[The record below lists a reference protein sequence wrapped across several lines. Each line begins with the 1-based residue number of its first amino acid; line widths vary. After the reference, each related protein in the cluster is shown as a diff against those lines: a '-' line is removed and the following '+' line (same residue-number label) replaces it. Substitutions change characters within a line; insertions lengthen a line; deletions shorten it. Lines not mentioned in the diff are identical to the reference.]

1 VLSNDSY
8 RASLLR
14 KCTDKESRQTW
25 DEFSQKKEQL
35 QAQEI
40 SSLQNKVAALADPL
54 PLRYILGQATS
65 TIDLSKIIEKC
76 TPLVLDLSDLGD
88 EPAAILGAIVI
99 NQFKQAAEKVQ
110 KPYDLFIDEF
120 QNFGTSIISTILSES
135 GKFGLQLTLAHQ
147 FISQLDPEIRDAVL
161 GNCSTIISFRV
172 GAEDAPTIAKALDW
186 DAQDLQDLP
195 LGRARMRTLYRGR
208 PTSAMLMETEKVE
221 LPTGHLAANVRH
233 TRASYSRPRPLVEAR
248 GKPKPSRRRTAW

>member
-1 VLSNDSY
+1 M
-8 RASLLR
+8 
-14 KCTDKESRQTW
+14 
-25 DEFSQKKEQL
+25 
-35 QAQEI
+35 
-40 SSLQNKVAALADPL
+40 QNKVAALADPL

-65 TIDLSKIIEKC
+65 TIDIARIIQKG

-99 NQFKQAAEKVQ
+99 NQFKQAAEIVR
-110 KPYDLFIDEF
+110 KPYDLYIDEF

-147 FISQLDPEIRDAVL
+147 FISQLEPEIRDAVL

-195 LGRARMRTLYRGR
+195 LGRARMRTLWKGV
-208 PTSAMLMETEKVE
+208 PTSAMLMEAQKTE

-233 TRASYSRPRPLVEAR
+233 TRASYSRPRSMVDQPLRRKR
-248 GKPKPSRRRTAW
+248 GKGPTSEPWKRSW